1 MKLVSLFMSIVIGF
15 QIFPTLIDENPLAEM
30 EEVARK
36 QEIEVSNWKVYIKAE
51 NQLVD
56 SYEEVKSELS
66 DLMEQHATHAWKMVG
81 NEQDDHYK
89 YIGNQN
95 NKIGTENI
103 IVTVYQV
110 ATGYK
115 MSVSYELTGK
125 TLTEEMIKYIKSTYK
140 DELEHH
146 EVYYTIYGSK
156 SFEQEQQLE
165 KVANEILQSFSAE
178 TVEEMKETGFHS
190 ISAYHEKW
198 DTGIP
203 TKNGEAFNLQ
213 VGLRVDAKEGKLNIA
228 IGTPIITSGY

>member
-15 QIFPTLIDENPLAEM
+15 QIFPTLIDESPLAEM

-36 QEIEVSNWKVYIKAE
+36 QEIEVTNWKVYMKAA
-51 NQLVD
+51 NQSVASGQEL
-56 SYEEVKSELS
+56 KSELL
-66 DLMEQHATHAWKMVG
+66 DLMEQHATHSWKMVG
-81 NEQDDHYK
+81 DEQDDHYK

-110 ATGYK
+110 ATGYNI
-115 MSVSYELTGK
+115 SVSYELSGK
-125 TLTEEMIKYIKSTYK
+125 TLTEEMISYIKSTYK
-140 DELEHH
+140 HELEHN

-165 KVANEILQSFSAE
+165 KEANDILQSFSAE
-178 TVEEMKETGFHS
+178 TVEEMKEPGFHS

-203 TKNGEAFNLQ
+203 TKNGETFNIQ
-213 VGLRVDAKEGKLNIA
+213 IGLRVDAKEGKLNIA